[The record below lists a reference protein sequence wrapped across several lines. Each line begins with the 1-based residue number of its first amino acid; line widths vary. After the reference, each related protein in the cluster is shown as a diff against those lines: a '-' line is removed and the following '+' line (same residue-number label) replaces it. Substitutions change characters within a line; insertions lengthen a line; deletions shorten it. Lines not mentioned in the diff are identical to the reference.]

1 MKKHIYYLPALL
13 LAGCVA
19 GGCDDRQEDIS
30 FTPATSGES
39 IQFSVSTGG
48 ATSRT
53 EYGEEDELGWTL
65 NWENDDQIGIYTSAS
80 SDYVEKRPN
89 GGDRY
94 AVYQISEVNPDGH
107 QHEGSI
113 APLSTDQLVWGSQI
127 ETFKG
132 TLDFYGAYPAERIV
146 KYPSQDGTD
155 ENSFEMQYWTNQ
167 KVTVTEKVDNVYK
180 TEPDMKNAYMIA
192 KQAVQ
197 PSGEHILLHFDPIMT
212 TLNITVTAGKYEV
225 ATGIINPVTVTGVS
239 VIMPKALKDG
249 QFVYQTDYTFK
260 EDDDSFVTPGIHGGL
275 KEGTVVD
282 NKESVFVGVEW
293 ADEAE
298 EHTGERFVDLFE
310 GESITLMAF
319 LPPVEMLENSGAKI
333 KVHTTGALNFVLEV
347 TPEMIQQSRIEIQLP
362 DISPESEN
370 ELMVNNW
377 ISQLDGDIPLKQL
390 SIPGATCSKH
400 DTDVDDAEE
409 VTSLL
414 KMGIRAF
421 NMDALFIQQKNQWG
435 ISINKYKL
443 SSTVAMALKSFFDEN
458 ENEFVIIWLDDES
471 LGTGQEYD
479 TDELL
484 TNYWTKPTED
494 NFTQWKVTDVNNKLL
509 VIKRNYYNSGYLEKH
524 RYMINADDTPYQV
537 NRMDHLCKWW
547 NVNGI
552 GDFKSSGE
560 WGVQFVN
567 DGSLNKSIYESI
579 VSSSAQS
586 GFTGIVMV
594 PNAGETFING
604 QYTYSDLLIQA
615 IIDCN
620 YKFH

>member
-13 LAGCVA
+13 LAGCMS

-80 SDYVEKRPN
+80 SDYVKKSPN

-113 APLSTDQLVWGSQI
+113 EPLGTEQLVWGSQI
-127 ETFKG
+127 ETFTE

-212 TLNITVTAGKYEV
+212 TLNITITAGKYEV

-260 EDDDSFVTPGIHGGL
+260 EDDDSFVTPGIHGFL

-319 LPPVEMLENSGAKI
+319 LPPVEMLEDSGAKI

-377 ISQLDGDIPLKQL
+377 ISQLDGNIKWTQL
-390 SIPGATCSKH
+390 SIPGYDCNGKENK
-400 DTDVDDAEE
+400 DDIEQ
-409 VTSLL
+409 LL
-414 KMGIRAF
+414 KLGIRAF
-421 NMDALFIQQKNQWG
+421 DIDELCGTDKILGAVEAFQEFFQDEKNNGEFIITMVDSWSPDELKNENLDLNSKNWKNQTINNLKG
-435 ISINKYKL
+435 QIISLEYNILGHYIQDGKMGVLSNCLFGAERYDDVDNFLKNSDWNMRYRRDGEKENYSSNQSIYNQII
-443 SSTVAMALKSFFDEN
+443 SSTEQ
-458 ENEFVIIWLDDES
+458 
-471 LGTGQEYD
+471 TG
-479 TDELL
+479 
-484 TNYWTKPTED
+484 
-494 NFTQWKVTDVNNKLL
+494 
-509 VIKRNYYNSGYLEKH
+509 
-524 RYMINADDTPYQV
+524 
-537 NRMDHLCKWW
+537 CC
-547 NVNGI
+547 
-552 GDFKSSGE
+552 
-560 WGVQFVN
+560 
-567 DGSLNKSIYESI
+567 
-579 VSSSAQS
+579 
-586 GFTGIVMV
+586 TGILMV
-594 PNAGETFING
+594 PLAGTNVDNG
-604 QYTYSDLLIQA
+604 TYTYSDLLLQA